1 MNSPLEAKLS
11 SPERGCLPNRVDSST
26 GSPSLKPPFCPLHSV
41 RAGAAVR
48 VRQLCAPVV
57 IAQRLREAGL
67 GEGHVVKLI
76 SAGSTVI
83 CLACAARMALST
95 ALAEM
100 ILVEPA

>member
-1 MNSPLEAKLS
+1 MIFEH
-11 SPERGCLPNRVDSST
+11 PNQAANAST
-26 GSPSLKPPFCPLHSV
+26 GAPLLKPAFCPLNGV

-48 VRQLCAPVV
+48 VRQLCAPVPV
-57 IAQRLREAGL
+57 AQRLREAGL
-67 GEGHVVKLI
+67 GEGRVVKLI
-76 SAGSTVI
+76 CVGSTVI

>member
-1 MNSPLEAKLS
+1 MIFGHAKRL
-11 SPERGCLPNRVDSST
+11 GDIST
-26 GSPSLKPPFCPLHSV
+26 GTLSPRSAFCPLGSA
-41 RAGAAVR
+41 RPGAAVR

-57 IAQRLREAGL
+57 MAQRLREAGL
-67 GEGHVVKLI
+67 GEGRLVKLI

-83 CLACAARMALST
+83 CLACAARMALSA